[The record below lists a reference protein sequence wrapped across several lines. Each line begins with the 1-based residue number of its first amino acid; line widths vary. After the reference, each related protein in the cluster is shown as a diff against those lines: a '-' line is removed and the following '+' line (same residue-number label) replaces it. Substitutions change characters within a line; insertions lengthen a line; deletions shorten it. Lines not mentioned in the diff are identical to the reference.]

1 MKKCTKRGK
10 KNAKIN
16 VLAVGGKTKS
26 KKKKEKKKEKRNPKD
41 VNRNVNN
48 TSDDNVVVAVA
59 APLLAVVAVVAD
71 ALCRVYFTPS
81 AALHPPYASS
91 SPSPLTVAHPTR
103 PCFMAEPSEAK
114 TLAIKQKSKAPAAAA
129 SADESK
135 EQRKEQNK
143 IKQKKQRRQKKQSK
157 ATPVECSSNITP
169 TLCRQGSKESARER
183 RRRRE
188 VRKEVA
194 RATATAVHIM

>member
-1 MKKCTKRGK
+1 MYSLSVGKRK
-10 KNAKIN
+10 A
-16 VLAVGGKTKS
+16 
-26 KKKKEKKKEKRNPKD
+26 KKKKKKEKRNPKD

-48 TSDDNVVVAVA
+48 TRDDNVVVAVA
-59 APLLAVVAVVAD
+59 APLLAVVAD

-81 AALHPPYASS
+81 AALHPPYAFL
-91 SPSPLTVAHPTR
+91 PLTVAHPTR

-114 TLAIKQKSKAPAAAA
+114 TLAIKQKSKAPAASA

-143 IKQKKQRRQKKQSK
+143 IKQKKQRQQKKQSK

-169 TLCRQGSKESARER
+169 TLCRQGSKGSARER
-183 RRRRE
+183 ERRRE

>member
-1 MKKCTKRGK
+1 MKRCTKRGK
-10 KNAKIN
+10 KKAKIN
-16 VLAVGGKTKS
+16 VLALGGKTKS

-48 TSDDNVVVAVA
+48 TRDDNVVVAVA
-59 APLLAVVAVVAD
+59 APLLAVVAD

-114 TLAIKQKSKAPAAAA
+114 TLAIKQKSKAPAA

-143 IKQKKQRRQKKQSK
+143 IKQKKQRQQKKQSK

-183 RRRRE
+183 EE
-188 VRKEVA
+188 VR
-194 RATATAVHIM
+194 

>member
-1 MKKCTKRGK
+1 MHKKGQKKCENKCTRSRWENEKQ
-10 KNAKIN
+10 
-16 VLAVGGKTKS
+16 
-26 KKKKEKKKEKRNPKD
+26 KKKEKKKEKRNPKD

-48 TSDDNVVVAVA
+48 TRDDNVVVAVA
-59 APLLAVVAVVAD
+59 APLLAVVAD

-91 SPSPLTVAHPTR
+91 PPPPLTVAHPTR

-129 SADESK
+129 AASADESK

-143 IKQKKQRRQKKQSK
+143 IKQKKQRQQKKQSK

-169 TLCRQGSKESARER
+169 TLCRQGSKERVRER
-183 RRRRE
+183 DGGGER
-188 VRKEVA
+188 
-194 RATATAVHIM
+194 

>member
-1 MKKCTKRGK
+1 MKKCK
-10 KNAKIN
+10 KGQKKMKIN
-16 VLAVGGKTKS
+16 VLALGGKTKS
-26 KKKKEKKKEKRNPKD
+26 KKKEKRNPKD

-48 TSDDNVVVAVA
+48 TRDDNVVVAVA
-59 APLLAVVAVVAD
+59 APLLAVVAD

-81 AALHPPYASS
+81 AALHPPYASF
-91 SPSPLTVAHPTR
+91 PFPLTVAHPAR

-114 TLAIKQKSKAPAAAA
+114 TLAIKQKSKAPAASA

-135 EQRKEQNK
+135 VKSRERSRS
-143 IKQKKQRRQKKQSK
+143 KQKKKKQRQQKKQSK

-169 TLCRQGSKESARER
+169 TLCRHGSKERARESR
-183 RRRRE
+183 RG